1 MIFITWFQFI
11 LFVVSPLIFVVLYF
25 FFVFMHLVYKIIY
38 LYVSIMCYIFKS
50 SLAATRNNVVVL
62 NVFKF
67 HVISLVFAFENSPIC
82 LVWYKYMEPDWMP
95 FRCLVEIAFQNSSCT
110 HKHTRSHSHFI
121 THTFVYG
128 NGYHHTCIRAYA
140 RTYKHNH
147 WFEDE
152 HQKTAGKCYEVIIE
166 LNPANHYHYYYLVYN
181 CLYEECMLLT

>member
-1 MIFITWFQFI
+1 MYKIYDFHHLIWIHFIRCF
-11 LFVVSPLIFVVLYF
+11 SPHLRRIV
-25 FFVFMHLVYKIIY
+25 FVFHLYEFGVQNY
-38 LYVSIMCYIFKS
+38 LSIYVSIMCYIFKS

-82 LVWYKYMEPDWMP
+82 LVWYEYIEPDWMP

-128 NGYHHTCIRAYA
+128 NGYHRTITRAYVRTLA
-140 RTYKHNH
+140 RTN
-147 WFEDE
+147 
-152 HQKTAGKCYEVIIE
+152 KTIDSKMNIRRRQVS
-166 LNPANHYHYYYLVYN
+166 V
-181 CLYEECMLLT
+181 TK